1 MTRFTKQLKT
11 KLNKGEDKMKRY
23 CFIYVLLSLVVFYSC
38 DNKTNSDVNQKI
50 KIAAISGYFGQGFGK
65 SMVEGLEKARDDF
78 NVDLK
83 IVDVGTRSLDYEDQ
97 LSSLAQTGE
106 YSLIFLMGWELANA
120 LEVVSKSFPNQKF
133 VFVDGV
139 LDNPNVYYVNFAE
152 EQGSFL
158 VGAMAAMMTTRTD
171 IKYINSNKIVGFVGG
186 RDIPVI
192 RNFLNGYQQGVKYID
207 SSIEVREVFTGSFD
221 DPARGSELAQSL
233 YSAHVD
239 IIYSVAGPSG
249 EGVLQAAGISKK
261 YAVGVDV
268 DQCASAPGYI
278 SGSMLKRADI
288 GVYDMIEQYVKNP
301 DIKPGVFTYDI
312 IKGGVQL
319 CNDSYME
326 EIVPQDILD
335 NLELIKQRVI
345 NGEIKIES
353 IM

>member
-1 MTRFTKQLKT
+1 MVKFTKQLKT
-11 KLNKGEDKMKRY
+11 KLYKRGDKMKKY
-23 CFIYVLLSLVVFYSC
+23 YFIYVLLSLVIFYSC
-38 DNKTNSDVNQKI
+38 GNETKSDSQKI

-78 NVDLK
+78 DVELK

-120 LEVVSKSFPNQKF
+120 LEVVSKSFPTQKF

-171 IKYINSNKIVGFVGG
+171 IKYINTNKIVGFVGG

-192 RNFLNGYQQGVKYID
+192 RNFLNGYQQGVRYID

-221 DPARGSELAQSL
+221 DPARGNELAQSL
-233 YSAHVD
+233 YSANID

-278 SGSMLKRADI
+278 AGSMLKRADI
-288 GVYDMIEQYVKNP
+288 GVYDMVEQYVKNP

-319 CNDSYME
+319 CNDDYMK
-326 EIVPQDILD
+326 EIVPKNILD

-345 NGEIKIES
+345 DGEIKIES

>member
-1 MTRFTKQLKT
+1 
-11 KLNKGEDKMKRY
+11 MKKY
-23 CFIYVLLSLVVFYSC
+23 LLIILACFIVFGC
-38 DNKTNSDVNQKI
+38 GNNDNATNGTSNSKSKI

-65 SMVEGLEKARDDF
+65 SMVAGLERARDELGI
-78 NVDLK
+78 DLK

-120 LEVVSKSFPNQKF
+120 LEVVSKSFPEQKF

-139 LDNPNVYYVNFAE
+139 LENPNVYYVNFAE

-158 VGAMAAMMTTRTD
+158 VGVMAALMTTRTD
-171 IKYINSNKIVGFVGG
+171 IANINPDKSVGFVGG

-192 RNFLNGYQQGVKYID
+192 RNFLNGYIQGVKYVD
-207 SSIEVREVFTGSFD
+207 PNVEVKEVFTGTFD

-233 YSAHVD
+233 YSGNVD

-249 EGVLQAAGISKK
+249 EGVLQAAGAAKK

-278 SGSMLKRADI
+278 SGSMLKRADV
-288 GVYDMIEQYVKNP
+288 GVYDMIEQYVKNS
-301 DIKPGVFTYDI
+301 DLVPGVFTYDI

-319 CNDSYME
+319 CNDEYMKA
-326 EIVPQDILD
+326 IVPQDIID
-335 NLELIKQRVI
+335 KIEEIRQKVV